1 MNCIMSKYFVMRCTN
16 PIMNMIDPQCTS
28 NSVDI
33 LYFSEHEVVVLSD
46 ILFIM
51 AASEMSSIPKELNLG
66 QTIFPFENEKIT
78 PDIVCKLSST
88 DLGSLGLSSRRD
100 MNLRM
105 ECSKYGVQKPTR
117 CSEGRNASPSYFIPK
132 VILEVT
138 LGRRVHSSR
147 NWIYFFSIWKY
158 SIS

>member
-1 MNCIMSKYFVMRCTN
+1 MSKYFVMRCTN
-16 PIMNMIDPQCTS
+16 LIMNMIYPQCTS

-51 AASEMSSIPKELNLG
+51 AASEMSSIQKELNLG
-66 QTIFPFENEKIT
+66 QTIFSFENEKIT

-88 DLGSLGLSSRRD
+88 DLESLGLSSRRD

-105 ECSKYGVQKPTR
+105 ECSKYGVQKPT
-117 CSEGRNASPSYFIPK
+117 GVVKVAMLLHPISYRRRHWSHTWKKGSQFKKLDLFFQYLK
-132 VILEVT
+132 VQYIV
-138 LGRRVHSSR
+138 G
-147 NWIYFFSIWKY
+147 
-158 SIS
+158 